1 MTDVRDQIVRWGK
14 WGVTNHSKFT
24 YTEGPTRMEGVHK
37 PGVLPWQGDFSAWV
51 TCCYSWSKAPDPNG
65 LNYDGEGY
73 CFSPD
78 TRVLTSDLRWVPA
91 GNIEAGD
98 ELWAFE
104 ETASDPLIGRT
115 IKRATVV
122 ASFPSVKDCV
132 EVTIDTGESFVCSAD
147 HPWLSAKSFS
157 PGAGKLGLHNWTKAA
172 DLMNSPELVRPF
184 IPWESDRSYDAGWL
198 AGIFDGEGWTINR
211 GIRGGR
217 TNGIGITQ
225 VLGPIEEK
233 IEILARKYGD
243 WNRRVISRDGLQKR
257 ADLTTRG
264 GFSQA
269 ASFIGTI
276 RAERLIANFEMTGGH
291 IQKKHPARVVSVV
304 SVGEREV
311 QSIQTSEGTYF
322 AEGFAVHNTGTLLSH
337 GKKITLKE
345 ALPGDIVVFGPGT
358 GVHAALIV
366 EITPQIICSSM
377 GKPGDPSLVS
387 LRELESLGV
396 ATFLRNIT
404 QEIQVP
410 TLDPTPTQISNAHLT
425 MLHNPTQAKIAEAN
439 GWRVLLWNGFH
450 FIPATAEV
458 PAGVL
463 VYSNIHWNIKR

>member
-14 WGVTNHSKFT
+14 WGVINHSKFT

-37 PGVLPWQGDFSAWV
+37 PGVLPWQGDCSAWV

-73 CFSPD
+73 
-78 TRVLTSDLRWVPA
+78 
-91 GNIEAGD
+91 
-98 ELWAFE
+98 
-104 ETASDPLIGRT
+104 
-115 IKRATVV
+115 
-122 ASFPSVKDCV
+122 
-132 EVTIDTGESFVCSAD
+132 
-147 HPWLSAKSFS
+147 
-157 PGAGKLGLHNWTKAA
+157 
-172 DLMNSPELVRPF
+172 
-184 IPWESDRSYDAGWL
+184 
-198 AGIFDGEGWTINR
+198 
-211 GIRGGR
+211 
-217 TNGIGITQ
+217 
-225 VLGPIEEK
+225 
-233 IEILARKYGD
+233 
-243 WNRRVISRDGLQKR
+243 
-257 ADLTTRG
+257 
-264 GFSQA
+264 
-269 ASFIGTI
+269 
-276 RAERLIANFEMTGGH
+276 
-291 IQKKHPARVVSVV
+291 
-304 SVGEREV
+304 
-311 QSIQTSEGTYF
+311 
-322 AEGFAVHNTGTLLSH
+322 TGTLLSH

-425 MLHNPTQAKIAEAN
+425 MLHNPTQVKIAEAN